1 MTPTESMP
9 GAQGVTWIRI
19 VWSRMP
25 ASQAALIGSRECDLH
40 HSPLGAAPPGGGH
53 GGRRVAHETGAAEV
67 KISKA
72 RPPPEYS
79 ASVASSFLSAAAAS
93 GQAGRGSP
101 EARHIRGKRG
111 PCQG

>member
-72 RPPPEYS
+72 RPPPRVQRERS
-79 ASVASSFLSAAAAS
+79 ELISHF
-93 GQAGRGSP
+93 GRRERAGR
-101 EARHIRGKRG
+101 ARISGG
-111 PCQG
+111 PAYTR